1 MRDALWE
8 RICLH
13 LKNGR
18 ATLVYS
24 TDGEQRLAFRVHNT
38 SWKPVDL
45 DGITLMRRPL
55 PTALAEG
62 EALRP
67 GFSKAAQRLVAQR
80 TQAKHARD
88 CGDYVAIDLE
98 TSGLNPAVADI
109 VEYGAVKVEHGE
121 PTQTFSALVRQT
133 APLPHDVA
141 ALIGLDDA
149 TLAHEGRPP
158 EKALAD
164 FLAFIGKH
172 LLIGYNIA
180 FDLTFLRSACARHGL
195 PAPANPARDLLPL
208 ARRKCPTLPNHR
220 LETLARHLA
229 LPVDTLHRALPDALL
244 THRLYAK
251 LQTQ

>member
-80 TQAKHARD
+80 AQAKHA
-88 CGDYVAIDLE
+88 YISIDLE
-98 TSGLNPAVADI
+98 TTGLNPTTDTI

-121 PTQTFSALVRQT
+121 PTQTFSALVQQT
-133 APLPHDVA
+133 APLPPTIA
-141 ALIGLDDA
+141 ALTGLDDA
-149 TLAHEGRPP
+149 TLAREGLSP
-158 EKALAD
+158 EQALVG
-164 FLAFIGKH
+164 FLAFIGKSP
-172 LLIGYNIA
+172 LIGYNVA
-180 FDLTFLRSACARHGL
+180 FDLTFLRAACTHHSQPPPTNL
-195 PAPANPARDLLPL
+195 CRDLLPL
-208 ARRKCPTLPNHR
+208 ARRKCPNLPNHC
-220 LETLARHLA
+220 LETLAKHFA
-229 LPVDTLHRALPDALL
+229 LPPPPHRALPDALL
-244 THRLYAK
+244 THHLYTK
-251 LQTQ
+251 LNE

>member
-80 TQAKHARD
+80 AQAKHARD
-88 CGDYVAIDLE
+88 CGDYISIDLE
-98 TSGLNPAVADI
+98 TTGLNPTTDTI

-121 PTQTFSALVRQT
+121 PTQTFSALVQQT
-133 APLPHDVA
+133 APLPPTIA
-141 ALIGLDDA
+141 ALTGLDDA
-149 TLAHEGRPP
+149 TLAREGLSP
-158 EKALAD
+158 EQALVG
-164 FLAFIGKH
+164 FLAFIGKSP
-172 LLIGYNIA
+172 LIGYNVA
-180 FDLTFLRSACARHGL
+180 FDLTFLRAACAS
-195 PAPANPARDLLPL
+195 PSAAS
-208 ARRKCPTLPNHR
+208 CF
-220 LETLARHLA
+220 
-229 LPVDTLHRALPDALL
+229 
-244 THRLYAK
+244 AK
-251 LQTQ
+251 F

>member
-67 GFSKAAQRLVAQR
+67 GFSKAAQRLIAQR
-80 TQAKHARD
+80 TQAKRARANA
-88 CGDYVAIDLE
+88 DYISIDLE
-98 TSGLNPAVADI
+98 TTGLNPTTDTI

-121 PTQTFSALVRQT
+121 PTQTFSALVQQT
-133 APLPHDVA
+133 TPLPSPIA
-141 ALIGLDDA
+141 ALTSLDDA
-149 TLAHEGRPP
+149 TLAREGLPP
-158 EKALAD
+158 EQALAG
-164 FLAFIGKH
+164 FLAFIGKSP
-172 LLIGYNIA
+172 LIGYNVT
-180 FDLTFLRSACARHGL
+180 FDLSFLRAACTRYAQPPPTNL
-195 PAPANPARDLLPL
+195 CRDLLPL
-208 ARRKCPTLPNHR
+208 ARRKCSDLPNHR
-220 LETLARHLA
+220 LETLAQHFA
-229 LPVDTLHRALPDALL
+229 LQPPPHRALPDALL
-244 THRLYAK
+244 AHHLYIK
-251 LQTQ
+251 LNE

>member
-67 GFSKAAQRLVAQR
+67 GFSKAAQRLIAQR
-80 TQAKHARD
+80 TQAKRARANA
-88 CGDYVAIDLE
+88 DYISIDLE
-98 TSGLNPAVADI
+98 TTGLNPTTDTI

-121 PTQTFSALVRQT
+121 PTQTFSALVQQT
-133 APLPHDVA
+133 APLPPTIA
-141 ALIGLDDA
+141 ALTGLDDA
-149 TLAHEGRPP
+149 TLAREGLPP
-158 EKALAD
+158 EQALAG
-164 FLAFIGKH
+164 FLAFM
-172 LLIGYNIA
+172 
-180 FDLTFLRSACARHGL
+180 SW
-195 PAPANPARDLLPL
+195 
-208 ARRKCPTLPNHR
+208 
-220 LETLARHLA
+220 
-229 LPVDTLHRALPDALL
+229 
-244 THRLYAK
+244 
-251 LQTQ
+251 